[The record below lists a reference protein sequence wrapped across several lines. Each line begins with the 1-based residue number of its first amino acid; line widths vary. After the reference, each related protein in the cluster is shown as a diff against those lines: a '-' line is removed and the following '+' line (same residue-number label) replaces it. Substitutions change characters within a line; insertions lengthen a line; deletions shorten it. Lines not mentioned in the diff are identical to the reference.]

1 MFAGRTREGHEK
13 RLEEIARKL
22 LRKVGVDKGMTVL
35 DFGCGSGSYTI
46 PAAKLV
52 GEGGGVF
59 ALDKDKT
66 VLDDLMR
73 KARSKGLR
81 NAQRIETSGKLKI
94 DLREDSVDVVLL
106 YDVFHDYY
114 FPRRDERRRL
124 LDEVYRVLKPGGVLS
139 VYPKHVEL
147 EKIKAEIEGVNFNL
161 EREHSGIL
169 IHDDKD
175 LERSLVLNFRKKLGD

>member
-1 MFAGRTREGHEK
+1 MFTSRTGGRQEK
-13 RLEEIARKL
+13 QLEKIARKL

-46 PAAKLV
+46 PAAQLV
-52 GEGGGVF
+52 GEGGRVY
-59 ALDKDKT
+59 ALDKDET

-73 KARSKGLR
+73 KARSEGLR
-81 NAQRIETSGKLKI
+81 NVQRMEASSESKI
-94 DLREDSVDVVLL
+94 DLRESSVDVVLL

-114 FPRRDERRRL
+114 FPRRGERRRL
-124 LDEVYRVLKPGGVLS
+124 LNEVYRVLKPEGILS
-139 VYPKHVEL
+139 VYPKHMEL

-161 EREHSGIL
+161 EHEHSGIL
-169 IHDDKD
+169 IHNNKD